1 MSGVQITSLSI
12 GLLLAATIVYLLR
25 RDHLHGPYAIW
36 WLSMAVVT
44 ALLGAF
50 PHVIDHVA
58 DELDIGYPPALA
70 FVLAIALML
79 IKMLT
84 MDIERTRQELL
95 LRRLAQRLALLDAEI
110 KQRNQT
116 PSE

>member
-12 GLLLAATIVYLLR
+12 GLILAATIVYLLR

-36 WLSMAVVT
+36 WLSMAIVT

-50 PHVIDHVA
+50 PGVIDWIA
-58 DELDIGYPPALA
+58 SALNIGYPPALA
-70 FVLAIALML
+70 FILAIALML

-95 LRRLAQRLALLDAEI
+95 LRRLAQRLAMLDEEI
-110 KQRNQT
+110 KQRNR
-116 PSE
+116 SE